1 VVGDNKVST
10 ENFSF
15 KQESFE
21 VYKNGKLAEKANAS
35 EIMGGPLN
43 SLRWLTGRLTKRNDK
58 LRSGSLVIPGS
69 PVKLVKI
76 DEDTELTVII
86 ENVGKVFISFSHS
99 KL

>member
-1 VVGDNKVST
+1 M
-10 ENFSF
+10 
-15 KQESFE
+15 
-21 VYKNGKLAEKANAS
+21 VYKDDRLIEKAEAF

-43 SLRWLTGRLTKRNDK
+43 SLRWLTGKLTRRNEK